1 MDILKDYRKWYVE
14 APLTSDIPT
23 INVYDADYIKE
34 NIRVLKSNPIRNR
47 FRIGS
52 KVRLIGMDT
61 ITHEPT
67 NVTEC
72 YLLGELC
79 MNRRPQFYTSS
90 IKSLNYIIFEDEAVV
105 SGARNYVKNRY
116 VEVEILYRIDDDY
129 QRGWFRVE
137 RVE

>member
-1 MDILKDYRKWYVE
+1 MDKLKDCRKWYVE

-47 FRIGS
+47 FRVGRR
-52 KVRLIGMDT
+52 VRLIGLDN

-116 VEVEILYRIDDDY
+116 VEIEILYRIDDDY

>member
-1 MDILKDYRKWYVE
+1 MDKLTDYRKWYVE

>member
-1 MDILKDYRKWYVE
+1 MDILKDYRKWCVE

-23 INVYDADYIKE
+23 INVYDSDYIE
-34 NIRVLKSNPIRNR
+34 QNIRILKSNPIRNR

-105 SGARNYVKNRY
+105 SGARNYVKNMY
-116 VEVEILYRIDDDY
+116 VEIEILYRIDDDY

>member
-1 MDILKDYRKWYVE
+1 MAKLKDYRKWYVE
-14 APLTSDIPT
+14 APLTSDILT

-116 VEVEILYRIDDDY
+116 VEIEILYRIDDDY

>member
-1 MDILKDYRKWYVE
+1 MDKLKDYRKWYVE
-14 APLTSDIPT
+14 TPLTSGIPT

-52 KVRLIGMDT
+52 KVRLIGMDN

>member
-1 MDILKDYRKWYVE
+1 MDKLKDYKRWFVE
-14 APLTSDIPT
+14 MPSDPEIPT
-23 INVYDADYIKE
+23 IDVYDSDYIKQC
-34 NIRVLKSNPIRNR
+34 IKTLKSKPIRNR
-47 FRIGS
+47 FRIG
-52 KVRLIGMDT
+52 KQVRLIGLDN
-61 ITHEPT
+61 ITHEPI
-67 NVTEC
+67 NVTGC

-105 SGARNYVKNRY
+105 SGARNYVKNRC

>member
-1 MDILKDYRKWYVE
+1 MDKLKDYRRWYVE

-47 FRIGS
+47 FRIGR

-67 NVTEC
+67 NVTAC

>member
-1 MDILKDYRKWYVE
+1 MDKLKDYRKWYVE
-14 APLTSDIPT
+14 TPLTSDIPT

-47 FRIGS
+47 FRIGR

-61 ITHEPT
+61 ISHEPT

>member
-1 MDILKDYRKWYVE
+1 M
-14 APLTSDIPT
+14 
-23 INVYDADYIKE
+23 
-34 NIRVLKSNPIRNR
+34 LKSNPIRNR

-116 VEVEILYRIDDDY
+116 VEIEILYRIDDDY

>member
-1 MDILKDYRKWYVE
+1 MDKLIDYRKWYVE

-47 FRIGS
+47 FRIGR
-52 KVRLIGMDT
+52 KVRLIGLDN

-90 IKSLNYIIFEDEAVV
+90 IKSLNYIIFEDEAIV
-105 SGARNYVKNRY
+105 SGARNYVKNMY
-116 VEVEILYRIDDDY
+116 VEVEILYRIDDDN